1 MRVILKVSLIYS
13 LCCAL
18 LSASEDTQIKDSI
31 ERMSQPKVSLET
43 TYISDSDISGS
54 SGSFESTKNKISINN
69 FFLGFSYTT
78 RTFKWSKIEDLPFGD
93 KVNKPIER
101 SHTIQLDARLPYK
114 INEKWFILNSLS
126 LKSSFE
132 DTMDDSYS
140 VGIFS
145 FASYKFDDEH
155 TFQMG
160 AFANY
165 HPTTTMVLPIVSYSY
180 RAMHRDGIKFVF
192 GFPRTYVGYHLNRD
206 TLISFGTIY
215 SQSVVKLSNSSVIER
230 GGYIETMDYM
240 SNIGISY
247 DFTKDFKIQ
256 ADILYGLKR
265 EFTMY
270 NSDGD
275 SQETHE
281 VDSALGA
288 NLRVVYTF

>member
-1 MRVILKVSLIYS
+1 MKVILKVSLICS
-13 LCCAL
+13 LCCTL
-18 LSASEDTQIKDSI
+18 LSASEDKQFKDSI
-31 ERMSQPKVSLET
+31 KRLLQPKISLET
-43 TYISDSDISGS
+43 SYVSDSNISGS
-54 SGSFESTKNKISINN
+54 SGSFEGTKNKISINN

-78 RTFKWSKIEDLPFGD
+78 RTFKWSKIEELPFGD

-101 SHTIQLDARLPYK
+101 TQTIQLDARLPYK
-114 INEKWFILNSLS
+114 INEKWFMLNSIS

-145 FASYKFDDEH
+145 FSSYKFDDDH

-165 HPTTTMVLPIVSYSY
+165 HPITTIALPIVSYSY
-180 RAMHRDGIKFVF
+180 RATNRDGVKFVF

-206 TLISFGTIY
+206 TLINFGMIY
-215 SQSVVKLSNSSVIER
+215 SQSVVKLSNSSVVER
-230 GGYIETMDYM
+230 GGYVKTIDYM

-275 SQETHE
+275 LQETHE